1 MCVICV
7 YCAKVPTGGHY
18 YCCVFYVLFAVPK
31 CIKEDIITAMYPLH
45 DREELKR
52 LSTDWYKAFFKA
64 QPIGI
69 LVTSSI
75 SYFVELK
82 CPVFSLNSD
91 LNKKF
96 RKKFKKKKFKKI
108 KAFFQEESLIKERV
122 NCNQ

>member
-1 MCVICV
+1 
-7 YCAKVPTGGHY
+7 
-18 YCCVFYVLFAVPK
+18 
-31 CIKEDIITAMYPLH
+31 MYPLH

-69 LVTSSI
+69 LVTSST

-91 LNKKF
+91 LNKKLKKI
-96 RKKFKKKKFKKI
+96 RKKFKKKKNKK
-108 KAFFQEESLIKERV
+108 KLKPSFRKSH
-122 NCNQ
+122 